1 MQISGSFGGF
11 FSILLL
17 DKIYRWSFEI
27 KKKQVF
33 QGTVL
38 KLFCTFENYQK
49 FINELL
55 YIWMYN
61 IFKALRH

>member
-27 KKKQVF
+27 KKTSF
-33 QGTVL
+33 L
-38 KLFCTFENYQK
+38 RDSLETFLY
-49 FINELL
+49 FGELTK
-55 YIWMYN
+55 I
-61 IFKALRH
+61 H